1 MLKTNFS
8 LLKLGAL
15 IPMIEIFFL
24 WPILPWRGAVGS
36 QRKSLQ
42 RERTGLEAEAPE
54 RGTGL
59 EAEGFFIKK

>member
-24 WPILPWRGAVGS
+24 WPILPWRGEL